1 MRTPGSIRDVALAAA
16 GALLAGLGI
25 AACGPFGEGEELS
38 KAEFIAR
45 GDEICKEG
53 RAKYLEL
60 QKEPPQSAAEAAE
73 LTRSL
78 IEITEDEID
87 ELRDLNAPSGS
98 EDAVEDYIDSR
109 EAGLDVLEEGL
120 AAAEDENAG
129 RYAEAQARVA
139 REQVDRARLAEKVGF
154 SECSQPLTGG
164 SGGGG

>member
-1 MRTPGSIRDVALAAA
+1 MRTRRSIRAVALAVA
-16 GALLAGLGI
+16 GALFASLGL

-38 KAEFIAR
+38 KAEFLAR

-53 RAKYLEL
+53 RARYLEL
-60 QKEPPQSAAEAAE
+60 QKEPPQSAAEAAD

-87 ELRDLNAPSGS
+87 ELRNLNAPPGS
-98 EDAVEDYIDSR
+98 EDALEDYLDSR

-120 AAAEDENAG
+120 AAAEDESAG
-129 RYAEAQARVA
+129 KYAEAQGRVA

-164 SGGGG
+164 SGGG

>member
-1 MRTPGSIRDVALAAA
+1 MRTRRSIRDVALAAA
-16 GALLAGLGI
+16 GALLAGIGL

-38 KAEFIAR
+38 KAEFVAR

-53 RAKYLEL
+53 REKYLEL

-87 ELRDLNAPSGS
+87 ELRDLNAPPGS
-98 EDAVEDYIDSR
+98 EDALEDYIDSR
-109 EAGLDVLEEGL
+109 ESGLDVLEEGL
-120 AAAEDENAG
+120 AAAQDENAG
-129 RYAEAQARVA
+129 KYAEAQARVA
-139 REQVDRARLAEKVGF
+139 REQVDRARLAENVGF